1 MDGNCSHN
9 EEEEFIDALKDEMP
23 EVFKNI
29 EGNFAQLD
37 KIDDL
42 IKEVKDSKSID
53 TMQVLKNEVDD
64 ANTKVEQCEG
74 LVNKLENEIIEWD
87 ALKKLCRRD
96 EELGEIENLLSE
108 FNKDL
113 NEEKNSMDKHMEK
126 QQGILAKDPSDND
139 SAYLIEGINN
149 YVADIDK
156 LWKDVN
162 YLKEEKDECFEE
174 FDEDVPS
181 PVKEVRNKRMS
192 NSSPQKGK
200 KGGF

>member
-1 MDGNCSHN
+1 
-9 EEEEFIDALKDEMP
+9 
-23 EVFKNI
+23 
-29 EGNFAQLD
+29 
-37 KIDDL
+37 
-42 IKEVKDSKSID
+42 
-53 TMQVLKNEVDD
+53 
-64 ANTKVEQCEG
+64 
-74 LVNKLENEIIEWD
+74 
-87 ALKKLCRRD
+87 
-96 EELGEIENLLSE
+96 
-108 FNKDL
+108 L